1 MHFFALMGVSASRFH
16 RTTFQ
21 ASFSLDY
28 GHIELIV
35 GVVSS
40 VLSYT
45 VIAPPPPPRAGG
57 TPLYKPYG
65 YVRIKLT
72 AKTVDED
79 PASFKR

>member
-1 MHFFALMGVSASRFH
+1 M
-16 RTTFQ
+16 
-21 ASFSLDY
+21 DY

-35 GVVSS
+35 GVVFS

-45 VIAPPPPPRAGG
+45 VIGSPPRGGG

>member
-1 MHFFALMGVSASRFH
+1 MGVSASRFH

-35 GVVSS
+35 GVVFS

-45 VIAPPPPPRAGG
+45 VIAPPPPRGGG

-65 YVRIKLT
+65 YVKIKLT

-79 PASFKR
+79 PASFKRWISRKKI

>member
-1 MHFFALMGVSASRFH
+1 MHFFALMRVSASRFH

-35 GVVSS
+35 GVVFS

-45 VIAPPPPPRAGG
+45 AIGPPEGGGG